1 MTFPP
6 IFALAIFGILDFMEL
21 VFDITGIAA
30 PVGLFLSFLSTL
42 LYFLYV
48 FLRYG
53 KEKAIEKLFKYK
65 NVSKKKVTK
74 KVMKVFGNTVVPF
87 VTVWAVWDDYQE
99 EKREK
104 TGEEEK
110 SKESKKN
117 KLIKAA
123 ALTAATVATGGT
135 VGAAALGAKAVAGRA
150 AAGAATKAAAGTAT
164 KTAAGTATKTAARSA
179 AARGAG
185 RAATQSATRTTA
197 TSSLGRTVREDIA
210 DRAISKTTEVITE
223 KMSNEKEKTRE
234 TQEREI
240 NPWIKTNSK
249 VSGRDALDKTIEEEV
264 SGIKTGLSDP
274 KDYEKDLP
282 DFSRPETYET
292 LLKERE
298 EQKKKDEKKRK
309 EIEETR
315 LIQRQREKV
324 EAEKIFDRSFIR
336 RFGTKA
342 YERMVRDREI
352 REGKRKANKEKNSD
366 KYKESL

>member
-135 VGAAALGAKAVAGRA
+135 AGAAALGAKAVAGRA
-150 AAGAATKAAAGTAT
+150 VAGAATKA
-164 KTAAGTATKTAARSA
+164 AAGTATKTAARSA

-185 RAATQSATRTTA
+185 GTATQSATRTTA
-197 TSSLGRTVREDIA
+197 TSSLGRTVREDIT
-210 DRAISKTTEVITE
+210 DRAISKTTEAITE

>member
-135 VGAAALGAKAVAGRA
+135 AGAAALGAKAVAGRA
-150 AAGAATKAAAGTAT
+150 AAGAATKA
-164 KTAAGTATKTAARSA
+164 AAGTATKTAARSA

-197 TSSLGRTVREDIA
+197 TSSLGRTVREDIT

-223 KMSNEKEKTRE
+223 KMSNEREKTRE

-249 VSGRDALDKTIEEEV
+249 VSGRDALGKTIEEEV

-342 YERMVRDREI
+342 YERMVRDREM
-352 REGKRKANKEKNSD
+352 REGKRKGNKEKNSD

>member
-135 VGAAALGAKAVAGRA
+135 AGAAALGAKAVAGRA
-150 AAGAATKAAAGTAT
+150 VAGAATKA
-164 KTAAGTATKTAARSA
+164 AAGTATKTAARSA

-197 TSSLGRTVREDIA
+197 TSSLGRTVREDIT
-210 DRAISKTTEVITE
+210 DRAISKTTEAITE
-223 KMSNEKEKTRE
+223 RMSNEKEKTRE

-352 REGKRKANKEKNSD
+352 REGKRKGNKEKNSD
-366 KYKESL
+366 KYKELL

>member
-135 VGAAALGAKAVAGRA
+135 AGAAALGAKAVAGRA
-150 AAGAATKAAAGTAT
+150 AAGAATKA
-164 KTAAGTATKTAARSA
+164 AAGTATKTAARSA

-197 TSSLGRTVREDIA
+197 TSSLGRTVREDIT
-210 DRAISKTTEVITE
+210 DRAISKTTEAITE
-223 KMSNEKEKTRE
+223 RMSNEKEKTRE

-352 REGKRKANKEKNSD
+352 REGKRKGNKEKNSD
-366 KYKESL
+366 KYKELL

>member
-74 KVMKVFGNTVVPF
+74 KVMKVFGNTIVPF

-99 EKREK
+99 EKRREA
-104 TGEEEK
+104 GEEEK

-117 KLIKAA
+117 KLVKAA

-135 VGAAALGAKAVAGRA
+135 AGAATLGAKAVAGRA
-150 AAGAATKAAAGTAT
+150 TAGAATKAAAGTAT
-164 KTAAGTATKTAARSA
+164 KTAVRS
-179 AARGAG
+179 G
-185 RAATQSATRTTA
+185 ATQSATRGA
-197 TSSLGRTVREDIA
+197 AAPSAGRITRGDIA
-210 DRAISKTTEVITE
+210 DRATSKTAEVITE
-223 KMSNEKEKTRE
+223 KISNQKEKAKGTR
-234 TQEREI
+234 EREI

-249 VSGRDALDKTIEEEV
+249 VSGRDASGKTIEEEV
-264 SGIKTGLSDP
+264 AGIKTGLSDP
-274 KDYEKDLP
+274 RDYEKDLP

-342 YERMVRDREI
+342 YERMVRDREM
-352 REGKRKANKEKNSD
+352 REGKRKGNKEKSSD
-366 KYKESL
+366 KYRESL

>member
-135 VGAAALGAKAVAGRA
+135 AGAAALGAKAVAGRA

-164 KTAAGTATKTAARSA
+164 KTAVRS
-179 AARGAG
+179 G
-185 RAATQSATRTTA
+185 ATQSATRGA
-197 TSSLGRTVREDIA
+197 AAPSAGRITRGDIA
-210 DRAISKTTEVITE
+210 DRATSKTAEVITE
-223 KMSNEKEKTRE
+223 KISNQKEKAKGTR
-234 TQEREI
+234 EREI

-249 VSGRDALDKTIEEEV
+249 VSGRDASGKTIEEEV
-264 SGIKTGLSDP
+264 AGIKTGLSDP
-274 KDYEKDLP
+274 RDYEKDLP

-352 REGKRKANKEKNSD
+352 REGKRKGNKEKNSD

>member
-6 IFALAIFGILDFMEL
+6 IFALAIFGILDFIEL

-30 PVGLFLSFLSTL
+30 PVGLFVSFLSAL
-42 LYFLYV
+42 LYFLHV
-48 FLRYG
+48 FLKYG
-53 KEKAIEKLFKYK
+53 KEKAIEKLFRYK

-74 KVMKVFGNTVVPF
+74 KVMKVFGNTIVPF

-99 EKREK
+99 EKRREA
-104 TGEEEK
+104 GEEEK

-117 KLIKAA
+117 KLVKAA

-135 VGAAALGAKAVAGRA
+135 AGAATLGAKAVAGRA
-150 AAGAATKAAAGTAT
+150 TAGAATKA
-164 KTAAGTATKTAARSA
+164 AAGTATKTAARSA

-185 RAATQSATRTTA
+185 GAATQSATRGA
-197 TSSLGRTVREDIA
+197 AAPSAGRITRGDIA
-210 DRAISKTTEVITE
+210 DRATSKTAEVITE
-223 KMSNEKEKTRE
+223 KISNQKEKAKGTR
-234 TQEREI
+234 EREI

-249 VSGRDALDKTIEEEV
+249 VSGRDASGKTIEEEV
-264 SGIKTGLSDP
+264 AGIKTGLSDP
-274 KDYEKDLP
+274 RDYEKDLP

-342 YERMVRDREI
+342 YERMVRDREM
-352 REGKRKANKEKNSD
+352 REGKRKGNKEKSSD
-366 KYKESL
+366 KYRESL

>member
-135 VGAAALGAKAVAGRA
+135 AGAAALGTKAVAGRA
-150 AAGAATKAAAGTAT
+150 VVGAATKA
-164 KTAAGTATKTAARSA
+164 AAGTATKTAARSA

-197 TSSLGRTVREDIA
+197 TSSLGRTVREDIT
-210 DRAISKTTEVITE
+210 DRAISKTTEAITE
-223 KMSNEKEKTRE
+223 RMSNEKEKTRE

-352 REGKRKANKEKNSD
+352 REGKRKGNKEKNSD
-366 KYKESL
+366 KYKELL

>member
-135 VGAAALGAKAVAGRA
+135 AGAAALGAKAVAGRA
-150 AAGAATKAAAGTAT
+150 AAGAATKA
-164 KTAAGTATKTAARSA
+164 AAGTATKTAARSA

-197 TSSLGRTVREDIA
+197 TSSLGRTVREDIT
-210 DRAISKTTEVITE
+210 DRAISKTTEAITE
-223 KMSNEKEKTRE
+223 RMSNEKEKTRE

-352 REGKRKANKEKNSD
+352 REGKRKGDKEKNSD
-366 KYKESL
+366 KYKELL

>member
-135 VGAAALGAKAVAGRA
+135 AGAAALGAKAVAGRA
-150 AAGAATKAAAGTAT
+150 AAGAATKA
-164 KTAAGTATKTAARSA
+164 AAGTATKTAARSA

-197 TSSLGRTVREDIA
+197 TSSLGRTVREDIT
-210 DRAISKTTEVITE
+210 DRAISKTTEAITE
-223 KMSNEKEKTRE
+223 RMSNEKEKTRE

-352 REGKRKANKEKNSD
+352 RKGKRKGNKEKNSD

>member
-6 IFALAIFGILDFMEL
+6 IFALAIFGILDFIEL

-30 PVGLFLSFLSTL
+30 PVGLFVSFLSAL
-42 LYFLYV
+42 LYFLHV
-48 FLRYG
+48 FLKYG
-53 KEKAIEKLFKYK
+53 KEKAIEKLFRYK

-74 KVMKVFGNTVVPF
+74 KVMKVFGNTIVPF

-99 EKREK
+99 EKRREA
-104 TGEEEK
+104 GEEEK

-117 KLIKAA
+117 KLVKAA

-135 VGAAALGAKAVAGRA
+135 AGAATLGAKAVAGRA
-150 AAGAATKAAAGTAT
+150 TAGAATAGRATAGAATKAAAGTAT
-164 KTAAGTATKTAARSA
+164 KTAVRS
-179 AARGAG
+179 G
-185 RAATQSATRTTA
+185 ATQSATRGA
-197 TSSLGRTVREDIA
+197 AAPSAGRITRGDIA
-210 DRAISKTTEVITE
+210 DRATSKTAEVITE
-223 KMSNEKEKTRE
+223 KISNQKEKAKGTR
-234 TQEREI
+234 EREI

-249 VSGRDALDKTIEEEV
+249 VSGRDASGKTIEEEV
-264 SGIKTGLSDP
+264 AGIKTGLSDP
-274 KDYEKDLP
+274 RDYEKDLP

-342 YERMVRDREI
+342 YERMVRDREM
-352 REGKRKANKEKNSD
+352 REGKRKGNKEKSSD
-366 KYKESL
+366 KYRESL

>member
-135 VGAAALGAKAVAGRA
+135 AGA
-150 AAGAATKAAAGTAT
+150 AATKA
-164 KTAAGTATKTAARSA
+164 AAGTATKTAARSA

-197 TSSLGRTVREDIA
+197 TSSLGRTVREDIT
-210 DRAISKTTEVITE
+210 DRAISKTTEAITE
-223 KMSNEKEKTRE
+223 RMSNEKEKTRE

-352 REGKRKANKEKNSD
+352 REGKRKGNKEKNSD
-366 KYKESL
+366 KYKELL

>member
-1 MTFPP
+1 
-6 IFALAIFGILDFMEL
+6 
-21 VFDITGIAA
+21 
-30 PVGLFLSFLSTL
+30 
-42 LYFLYV
+42 
-48 FLRYG
+48 
-53 KEKAIEKLFKYK
+53 
-65 NVSKKKVTK
+65 
-74 KVMKVFGNTVVPF
+74 
-87 VTVWAVWDDYQE
+87 
-99 EKREK
+99 
-104 TGEEEK
+104 
-110 SKESKKN
+110 
-117 KLIKAA
+117 
-123 ALTAATVATGGT
+123 
-135 VGAAALGAKAVAGRA
+135 
-150 AAGAATKAAAGTAT
+150 
-164 KTAAGTATKTAARSA
+164 
-179 AARGAG
+179 
-185 RAATQSATRTTA
+185 
-197 TSSLGRTVREDIA
+197 
-210 DRAISKTTEVITE
+210 
-223 KMSNEKEKTRE
+223 MSNEKEKTRE

-249 VSGRDALDKTIEEEV
+249 VSGRDALGKTIEEEV

-342 YERMVRDREI
+342 YERMVRDREM
-352 REGKRKANKEKNSD
+352 REGKRKGNKEKNSD